1 MNELTTTAECPIQS
15 AIPAASLSIPGYR
28 HIRDAQAL
36 NRLTGNGNYTWIE
49 LAGVKS
55 PVLISQTLKYF
66 ERQLPD
72 FIRVSKSTLLNPNCV
87 VGTMREDART
97 VYLRLA
103 DESLVPIPRRR
114 LADVMDKL
122 AGGVCSKTHP

>member
-1 MNELTTTAECPIQS
+1 MNEITTTVECPTQL
-15 AIPAASLSIPGYR
+15 ATPVASLLIPGYR
-28 HIRDAQAL
+28 HVQDAQAL

-49 LAGVKS
+49 FAGEKR

-87 VGTMREDART
+87 IGTKREDART

-103 DESLVPIPRRR
+103 DESLIPIPRRR
-114 LADVMDKL
+114 LTEVIDKL
-122 AGGVCSKTHP
+122 GIGVSQKTHS

>member
-1 MNELTTTAECPIQS
+1 MNEIATTAECPTQS
-15 AIPAASLSIPGYR
+15 ATPAASLSIPGYR

-49 LAGVKS
+49 FAGVKN
-55 PVLISQTLKYF
+55 PVLISQTLRYF

-87 VGTMREDART
+87 VGTLREDART

-103 DESLVPIPRRR
+103 DESLVSIPRRR
-114 LADVMDKL
+114 LTDVLNKL
-122 AGGVCSKTHP
+122 VSGVCPKTHS